1 MGGMTSKGPVDLSG
15 MDRRFFEALSP
26 DARVELLCRLHAL
39 AIEQAE
45 KLARDSTN
53 SSRPPS
59 SDSPFGRSFGS
70 PTGTVPPSPLPL
82 ASPPATAPEPPLGS
96 GRKAG
101 KQRGSKGIWRCEA
114 LQAERDENHFP
125 THCAACA
132 TPFEMWDRQI
142 GHSAHFVL
150 DLERTAG
157 GIRIACVRHRY
168 HATECACGVRTA
180 ARPGIGVLSTVPGR
194 SRDLLLSEACL
205 VGPALATFIAALSVR
220 YHVSRARIREFLAVW
235 FGVPLS
241 VGTLDRCI
249 REVGVACEPVVE
261 DLLGDLRQAGV
272 IHADETPW
280 KQHGRLRWLW
290 VVLSSSTAI
299 FHIGSRQGDEIRDLI
314 GDAFLGWL
322 VSDGYGAY
330 RKFKKRQRCL
340 AHLIRKGIAL
350 AGGLNPQGAY
360 FGAWLL
366 REVRGLIH
374 EVAEGTSARI
384 INPILAR
391 LKRACKRHRDDE
403 AEKVRA
409 LAREVLNDW
418 AAITAFVTNPDL
430 PATNNEAERALRDA
444 VIARRIS
451 NGTRSEEGSAAYAA
465 TLSVFETCRRRGV
478 DPWRYITDLL
488 ARARK
493 GLPHFIIP
501 LSA

>member
-39 AIEQAE
+39 AVEQAE

-59 SDSPFGRSFGS
+59 SDGPFGPASAP
-70 PTGTVPPSPLPL
+70 PTGTVPPLPP
-82 ASPPATAPEPPLGS
+82 ASPPAPEPPSRS

-114 LQAERDENHFP
+114 LVAERDENHYP
-125 THCAACA
+125 MLCAACG
-132 TPFEMWDRQI
+132 TPFEMWDRQA

-157 GIRIACVRHRY
+157 GIRIACVLHHY
-168 HATECACGVRTA
+168 HALECACGVRTA
-180 ARPGIGVLSTVPGR
+180 ARPGIGALSTVPGR
-194 SRDLLLSEACL
+194 SRDLLLSDACL

-220 YHVSRARIREFLAVW
+220 YHVSRAKIREFLTVW

-350 AGGLNPQGAY
+350 AGGLNPQGAH

-374 EVAEGTSARI
+374 EVAEGAGARI
-384 INPILAR
+384 VNPLLAR

-418 AAITAFVTNPDL
+418 TAITAFVTNPEL

-451 NGTRSEEGSAAYAA
+451 YGTRSEEGSAAYAA
-465 TLSVFETCRRRGV
+465 TMSVLETCRRRGV
-478 DPWRYITDLL
+478 DAWAFITDLL
-488 ARARK
+488 ADARR
-493 GLPHFIIP
+493 GLPHRAIP
-501 LSA
+501 LPA

>member
-1 MGGMTSKGPVDLSG
+1 MGGMTSKERVDLSG
-15 MDRRFFEALSP
+15 MDRSFFEALSP
-26 DARVELLCRLHAL
+26 EARVELLCRLHAL

-45 KLARDSTN
+45 KLDRDS

-59 SDSPFGRSFGS
+59 SDGPFGPALGTS
-70 PTGTVPPSPLPL
+70 TGVAPPPPS
-82 ASPPATAPEPPLGS
+82 ASPELPARS
-96 GRKAG
+96 GRKPG
-101 KQRGSKGIWRCEA
+101 KQRGSKGIWRCEP
-114 LQAERDENHFP
+114 LQAERNENHYP
-125 THCAACA
+125 TFCAACA
-132 TPFEMWDRQI
+132 TPFEMWDRQS

-150 DLERTAG
+150 DLERRAG
-157 GIRIACVRHRY
+157 GIRIACVLHRY
-168 HATECACGVRTA
+168 HAIECACGVRTA
-180 ARPGIGVLSTVPGR
+180 ARPGVGVLSTVPGR

-220 YHVSRARIREFLAVW
+220 YHVSRAKIREFLAVW

-261 DLLGDLRQAGV
+261 DLLDDLRQADV

-290 VVLSSSTAI
+290 VALSSSTAI
-299 FHIGSRQGDEIRDLI
+299 FHIGSRHGDEIRDRI

-340 AHLIRKGIAL
+340 AHLIRKGVAL
-350 AGGLNPQGAY
+350 AGRLNPVGVN
-360 FGAWLL
+360 FGDWLL
-366 REVRGLIH
+366 REIRGLIH
-374 EVAEGTSARI
+374 EVAEGTGARI
-384 INPILAR
+384 INPMLAR
-391 LKRACKRHRDDE
+391 LKRACKLHRDDD

-409 LAREVLNDW
+409 LAREILNDW
-418 AAITAFVTNPDL
+418 TAITAFVTNPDL

-451 NGTRSEEGSAAYAA
+451 NGNPHRGGLGGLRRHSERLGDLPPPRCRTVALHHRPAGP
-465 TLSVFETCRRRGV
+465 TC
-478 DPWRYITDLL
+478 WTDLP

-493 GLPHFIIP
+493 GLPHPTIP

>member
-1 MGGMTSKGPVDLSG
+1 MGGMTRKGPVDLSG

-59 SDSPFGRSFGS
+59 SDGPFGPAS
-70 PTGTVPPSPLPL
+70 GTSAGVKPPAPS
-82 ASPPATAPEPPLGS
+82 ASPPAPEPPARS
-96 GRKAG
+96 GRTPG
-101 KQRGSKGIWRCEA
+101 TQRGSKGIWRCEA
-114 LQAERDENHFP
+114 LQAERDENHYP
-125 THCAACA
+125 ALCAACA
-132 TPFEMWDRQI
+132 TPFEMWDRQS

-150 DLERTAG
+150 DLERTAS

-168 HATECACGVRTA
+168 HALECACGVQTA
-180 ARPGIGVLSTVPGR
+180 ARPGVGVLSTVPGR

-290 VVLSSSTAI
+290 GVLSSTTAI

-322 VSDGYGAY
+322 VSDGYEAY

-340 AHLIRKGIAL
+340 AHLI
-350 AGGLNPQGAY
+350 Q
-360 FGAWLL
+360 
-366 REVRGLIH
+366 
-374 EVAEGTSARI
+374 EGPEMSG
-384 INPILAR
+384 P
-391 LKRACKRHRDDE
+391 
-403 AEKVRA
+403 
-409 LAREVLNDW
+409 
-418 AAITAFVTNPDL
+418 
-430 PATNNEAERALRDA
+430 
-444 VIARRIS
+444 S
-451 NGTRSEEGSAAYAA
+451 
-465 TLSVFETCRRRGV
+465 
-478 DPWRYITDLL
+478 DPR
-488 ARARK
+488 RARDVW
-493 GLPHFIIP
+493 PI
-501 LSA
+501 